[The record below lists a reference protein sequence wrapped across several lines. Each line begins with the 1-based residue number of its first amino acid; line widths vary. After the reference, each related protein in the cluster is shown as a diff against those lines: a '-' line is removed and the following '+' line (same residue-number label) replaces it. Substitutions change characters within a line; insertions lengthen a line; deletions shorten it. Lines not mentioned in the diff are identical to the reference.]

1 MGRHSLEHERDV
13 DTDGGRTGTAAL
25 APGRAPLGSV
35 EWASAVG
42 NRAVQRLARRKA
54 ARRTL
59 ARQTPDEI
67 LERYQVEEDGTA
79 VWSPKL
85 GGLIPIPFTDSR
97 ELTVTEGRLL
107 DRLTFDRGLVGLSTF
122 RDIATSAFEVST
134 RQFPD
139 PATVPS
145 YVPTGQERNWRNN
158 DGHRDAFRHCFWNA
172 RLVKE
177 FNYDWTRQF
186 TTAHEALPGNT
197 ASREAMDLY
206 NNEVGRNI
214 ARDNPDADVDE
225 LARLVRRAV
234 DEGRLIVVNRAGNL
248 AWSSSVALWDHGI
261 APTTTRAGAIA
272 VPAGDASVS

>member
-1 MGRHSLEHERDV
+1 MGRTSAERESSV
-13 DTDGGRTGTAAL
+13 DAGGERSAAAL
-25 APGRAPLGSV
+25 PPGRAPAWTV

-42 NRAVQRLARRKA
+42 NRAVQRLARRHA

-59 ARQTPDEI
+59 ARLTPAEI
-67 LERYQVEEDGTA
+67 LEQYQVNEDQTA

-85 GGLIPIPFTDSR
+85 GGVIPIPFADSR

-107 DRLTFDRGLVGLSTF
+107 DSLTFGRGLVGLSRF
-122 RDIATSAFEVST
+122 RDIATSAFDVST

-139 PATVPS
+139 PPSVPS
-145 YVPTGQERNWRNN
+145 YVPAGQERNWRNN

-214 ARDNPDADVDE
+214 ARDNPDASVDE
-225 LARLVRRAV
+225 LARLVRQAV
-234 DEGRLIVVNRAGNL
+234 DEGRLIVVNQSGNL
-248 AWSSSVALWDHGI
+248 AWSNTVPLWEHGI
-261 APTTTRAGAIA
+261 APETTRAGAIA
-272 VPAGDASVS
+272 VPAGDASVP